1 MKKTEAEMED
11 MDKNFEE
18 FRERLK
24 NFSEQ
29 PPEAMWDNISKQ
41 VAKPRH
47 TGLVVSIVAVTL
59 VLAGF
64 VALLVSAPK
73 GSTSKTSQTLSQTKN
88 TENSLAVNTSKS
100 EQSKTPFYSA
110 KTPKEINETPFYSD
124 ETAKEQNHSAA
135 TNLQGENLQISTVQT
150 KQENASSKNPN
161 IIAAEPKKVE
171 KNRNGNPLPQKTA
184 SINREL
190 KTDTQKAPE
199 ISQRDTVRSQLFV
212 PNAFTPLSDKNN
224 LFKPAQADV
233 SDYRMNIYN
242 RQGVL
247 LFDSEDIT
255 HGWDGRSKG
264 EVCPSGT
271 YVYVISF
278 RDTEGKPHTQKGT
291 LMLLK

>member
-1 MKKTEAEMED
+1 MED

-247 LFDSEDIT
+247 VFDSEDIT
-255 HGWDGRSKG
+255 YGWDGRSKG

>member
-1 MKKTEAEMED
+1 MED

-73 GSTSKTSQTLSQTKN
+73 GSTSKTSQALSQTKN
-88 TENSLAVNTSKS
+88 IENSLAVNTSKS

-135 TNLQGENLQISTVQT
+135 TNLQGENLQISTMQT

-247 LFDSEDIT
+247 VFDSEDIT

>member
-1 MKKTEAEMED
+1 MED

-73 GSTSKTSQTLSQTKN
+73 GSTSKTSQALSQTKN

-135 TNLQGENLQISTVQT
+135 TDLQGENLQISTVQT

-171 KNRNGNPLPQKTA
+171 KNRNGNSLPQKTA

>member
-1 MKKTEAEMED
+1 MED

-224 LFKPAQADV
+224 LFKPAQAAV

-247 LFDSEDIT
+247 VFDSEDIT

>member
-1 MKKTEAEMED
+1 MED

-47 TGLVVSIVAVTL
+47 TGLVVSIVAVTI

-184 SINREL
+184 SINRER

-247 LFDSEDIT
+247 VFDSEDIT

>member
-1 MKKTEAEMED
+1 MED

-73 GSTSKTSQTLSQTKN
+73 GSTSKTSQALSQTKN

-171 KNRNGNPLPQKTA
+171 KIRNGNPLPQKTA

>member
-1 MKKTEAEMED
+1 MED

-73 GSTSKTSQTLSQTKN
+73 GSTSKTSQALSQTKN

-171 KNRNGNPLPQKTA
+171 KNRNGNPLPQKTV

-255 HGWDGRSKG
+255 HGWNGRSKG

>member
-1 MKKTEAEMED
+1 MED

-88 TENSLAVNTSKS
+88 TENSLAVNASKS
-100 EQSKTPFYSA
+100 EQSETPFYSD

-171 KNRNGNPLPQKTA
+171 KNRNGNPLPQKTV

-247 LFDSEDIT
+247 VFDSEDIT

>member
-224 LFKPAQADV
+224 LFKPAQAAV

-247 LFDSEDIT
+247 VFDSEDIT
-255 HGWDGRSKG
+255 YGWDGRSKG

>member
-1 MKKTEAEMED
+1 

-47 TGLVVSIVAVTL
+47 TGLVVSIVAVTI

-73 GSTSKTSQTLSQTKN
+73 GSTSKTSQVLPQTKN

-100 EQSKTPFYSA
+100 EKSKTPFYSV

>member
-1 MKKTEAEMED
+1 MED

-29 PPEAMWDNISKQ
+29 PPEAMWENISKQ

-73 GSTSKTSQTLSQTKN
+73 GSTSKTSQALSQTKN
-88 TENSLAVNTSKS
+88 TENSLAVNTAKS

-199 ISQRDTVRSQLFV
+199 ILQRDTVRSQLFV

-247 LFDSEDIT
+247 VFDSEDIT

>member
-1 MKKTEAEMED
+1 MED

-59 VLAGF
+59 VLSGF

-73 GSTSKTSQTLSQTKN
+73 GSTSRTSQTLSQTKN

>member
-1 MKKTEAEMED
+1 MED

-184 SINREL
+184 SINREH

>member
-1 MKKTEAEMED
+1 MED

-171 KNRNGNPLPQKTA
+171 KNRNGNPLPQKTV

>member
-1 MKKTEAEMED
+1 MED

-73 GSTSKTSQTLSQTKN
+73 GSTSKTSQALSQTKN

-135 TNLQGENLQISTVQT
+135 TNLQGENLQISTMQT

-199 ISQRDTVRSQLFV
+199 ISQRNTVRSQLFV

-247 LFDSEDIT
+247 VFDSEDIT

>member
-1 MKKTEAEMED
+1 MED

-73 GSTSKTSQTLSQTKN
+73 GSTSKTSQTLSQTNN

-100 EQSKTPFYSA
+100 EQSKTPFYSV

-247 LFDSEDIT
+247 VFDSEDIA

>member
-1 MKKTEAEMED
+1 MED

-73 GSTSKTSQTLSQTKN
+73 GSTSKTSQALPQTKN

-190 KTDTQKAPE
+190 KTDIQKAPE

-224 LFKPAQADV
+224 LFKPAQDAV

>member
-1 MKKTEAEMED
+1 MED

-73 GSTSKTSQTLSQTKN
+73 GSTSKTSQALSQTKN

-100 EQSKTPFYSA
+100 EQSKTPFYSD

-150 KQENASSKNPN
+150 KQENALSKNPN

-247 LFDSEDIT
+247 VFDSEDIT

>member
-1 MKKTEAEMED
+1 MED

-100 EQSKTPFYSA
+100 EQSKTPFYSD

-247 LFDSEDIT
+247 VFDSEDIT

>member
-1 MKKTEAEMED
+1 MED

-73 GSTSKTSQTLSQTKN
+73 GSTSKTSQALSQTKN

-110 KTPKEINETPFYSD
+110 KTPKEINETPFYFD

>member
-1 MKKTEAEMED
+1 MED
-11 MDKNFEE
+11 MDKNFED

>member
-1 MKKTEAEMED
+1 MED

-41 VAKPRH
+41 LAKPRH

-73 GSTSKTSQTLSQTKN
+73 GSTSKTSQALSQTKN

-150 KQENASSKNPN
+150 KQENVSSKNPN

>member
-1 MKKTEAEMED
+1 MED

-29 PPEAMWDNISKQ
+29 PPETMWDNISKQ

-171 KNRNGNPLPQKTA
+171 KIRNGNPLPQKTA

-247 LFDSEDIT
+247 VFDSEDIT

>member
-88 TENSLAVNTSKS
+88 TENSLAVNASKS

-190 KTDTQKAPE
+190 KTDAQKAPE

-247 LFDSEDIT
+247 VFDSEDIT

>member
-1 MKKTEAEMED
+1 MED

-47 TGLVVSIVAVTL
+47 IGLVVSIVAVTL

-150 KQENASSKNPN
+150 KQENALSKNPN

-247 LFDSEDIT
+247 VFDSEDIT

>member
-1 MKKTEAEMED
+1 MED

-199 ISQRDTVRSQLFV
+199 ISQRDTMRSQLFV

-247 LFDSEDIT
+247 VFDSEDIT

>member
-1 MKKTEAEMED
+1 

>member
-73 GSTSKTSQTLSQTKN
+73 GSTSKTSQALSQTKN

-224 LFKPAQADV
+224 LFKPAQAAV

>member
-1 MKKTEAEMED
+1 MED

-73 GSTSKTSQTLSQTKN
+73 GSTSKTSQALSQTKN

-150 KQENASSKNPN
+150 KQENALSKNPN

-199 ISQRDTVRSQLFV
+199 ISQIDTVRSQLFV

-247 LFDSEDIT
+247 VFDSEDIT

>member
-1 MKKTEAEMED
+1 MED

-73 GSTSKTSQTLSQTKN
+73 GSTSKTSQALSQTKN
-88 TENSLAVNTSKS
+88 TENSLAVNAYKS

>member
-1 MKKTEAEMED
+1 MED

-150 KQENASSKNPN
+150 KQENALSKNPN

-247 LFDSEDIT
+247 VFDSEDIT

>member
-1 MKKTEAEMED
+1 MED

-73 GSTSKTSQTLSQTKN
+73 GSTSKTSQALSQTNN

-161 IIAAEPKKVE
+161 IIAAEPKKFE

-247 LFDSEDIT
+247 VFDSEDIT

>member
-1 MKKTEAEMED
+1 MPFCQNETASCQNKMA
-11 MDKNFEE
+11 
-18 FRERLK
+18 
-24 NFSEQ
+24 
-29 PPEAMWDNISKQ
+29 
-41 VAKPRH
+41 
-47 TGLVVSIVAVTL
+47 
-59 VLAGF
+59 
-64 VALLVSAPK
+64 
-73 GSTSKTSQTLSQTKN
+73 
-88 TENSLAVNTSKS
+88 
-100 EQSKTPFYSA
+100 FYSA

-171 KNRNGNPLPQKTA
+171 KIRNGNSLPQKTA

-247 LFDSEDIT
+247 VFDSEDIT

>member
-1 MKKTEAEMED
+1 MED

-47 TGLVVSIVAVTL
+47 TGLVFSIVAVTL

-88 TENSLAVNTSKS
+88 TENSLAVNASKS

-110 KTPKEINETPFYSD
+110 KTPKEINETSFYSD
-124 ETAKEQNHSAA
+124 EMAKEQNHSAA
-135 TNLQGENLQISTVQT
+135 TNIQGENLQISTVQT

>member
-1 MKKTEAEMED
+1 MED

-171 KNRNGNPLPQKTA
+171 KTRNGNPLPQKTA

-224 LFKPAQADV
+224 LFKPAQAAV

-247 LFDSEDIT
+247 VFDSEDIT

>member
-1 MKKTEAEMED
+1 MED

-73 GSTSKTSQTLSQTKN
+73 GSTSKTSQALSQTKN

-150 KQENASSKNPN
+150 KQEKASSKNPN

-171 KNRNGNPLPQKTA
+171 KNRNGNPLPQKTV

-242 RQGVL
+242 HQGVL

>member
-1 MKKTEAEMED
+1 MED

-73 GSTSKTSQTLSQTKN
+73 GSTSKTSQALSQTKN

-100 EQSKTPFYSA
+100 EQSKTPFYSD

-171 KNRNGNPLPQKTA
+171 KIRNGNPLPQKTA

>member
-1 MKKTEAEMED
+1 MED

-73 GSTSKTSQTLSQTKN
+73 GSTSKTSQALSQTKN

-171 KNRNGNPLPQKTA
+171 KNRNGNPLSQKTA

-199 ISQRDTVRSQLFV
+199 ISQRDIVRSQLFV

>member
-1 MKKTEAEMED
+1 

-184 SINREL
+184 LINREL

-242 RQGVL
+242 RPGVL
-247 LFDSEDIT
+247 VFDSEDIT